1 MTRPRRWTTAVL
13 DTQAAGG
20 WAVVHSDQ
28 GFLRDDNG
36 VMFPREWLKRQELP
50 LISEHGIGHFDG
62 EPVYVQVLKHPVEL
76 EGTSWQTLRQ
86 FMLADDAD
94 VFQKLG
100 YAAQISTWAREHRF
114 CGSCGQPM
122 QQVPGERAM
131 YCKDCDL
138 RSYPRISPSMIVLI
152 TRGDQVLLARSPRF
166 VPGVYSTLAGFAEPG
181 ESAEDCVRREVMEE
195 VQIKVKN
202 IQYKGSQCWPF
213 PHSMMLGFHA
223 EYDSGEIVPQVDEIE
238 DAQWFSIHDMPPLP
252 ASRSIARYLIDLY
265 LAQRFG
271 SVEPVLPGQADG

>member
-13 DTQAAGG
+13 DPQSAGG
-20 WAVVHSDQ
+20 LAVVHSDQ
-28 GFLRDDNG
+28 GFLLDDNG
-36 VMFPREWLKRQELP
+36 AMFPREWLKRQELP

-62 EPVYVQVLKHPVEL
+62 EPVYVYVLKHPVEL
-76 EGTSWQTLRQ
+76 PGTRWQTLRQ
-86 FMLADDAD
+86 FMLGDDAD
-94 VFQKLG
+94 LFQVLG

-114 CGSCGQPM
+114 CGNCGKPN
-122 QQVPGERAM
+122 QQIPGERAM
-131 YCKDCDL
+131 HCKDCDL
-138 RSYPRISPSMIVLI
+138 RAYPRISPSMIVLI
-152 TRGDQVLLARSPRF
+152 TRGDEVLLARSPRF
-166 VPGVYSTLAGFAEPG
+166 VTGVYSTLAGFAEPG

-202 IQYKGSQCWPF
+202 IEYKGSQCWPF

-223 EYDSGEIVPQVDEIE
+223 EYASGEIVPQADEIE

-265 LAQRFG
+265 LAKRLG
-271 SVEPVLPGQADG
+271 LVEPVLPGQADS